1 MKESTNDTKGEALYL
16 SLQIQ
21 NLTKQFGESKAVN
34 GLQISLPKG
43 EVLGLLGRNGAG
55 KTTTIKMLLGL
66 LTPNEGSITWDGK
79 AFGNS
84 GVTIGYLP
92 EERGLYTKSRVI
104 DQLRYF
110 GRLEGMSKKE
120 VDQAIDHWLERLAIP
135 EYKFKTAGELS
146 KGNQQKIQLIAA
158 LLHNPE
164 LLILDEPFSGLDPVN
179 AGMLASI
186 IEEQVQSGK
195 TIILSSHRMEQVE
208 AFCQHVCILKKG
220 EAVVKGQL
228 SDIKKEYGF
237 RNLTIEDTVENEK
250 GLEAIHV
257 SYEKQ
262 QGLLYVK
269 VQDDAEALKILQQ
282 LQEQGVSLRQFKML
296 EPTLNEIFVERAK

>member
-1 MKESTNDTKGEALYL
+1 M

-66 LTPNEGSITWDGK
+66 LTPNEGSITWNGK
-79 AFGNS
+79 SFGTS

-120 VDQAIDHWLERLAIP
+120 VDLAIDHWLERLAIP

-237 RNLTIEDTVENEK
+237 RNLTIEDTEENAK
-250 GLEAIHV
+250 GLKAIHV

-262 QGLLYVK
+262 QGLLYVQ

-282 LQEQGVSLRQFKML
+282 LQEQGVTLRQFKML

>member
-1 MKESTNDTKGEALYL
+1 MILKGRLYTL

-21 NLTKQFGESKAVN
+21 NLTKLFGESKAVN

-79 AFGNS
+79 TFGTS

-110 GRLEGMSKKE
+110 GRLEGMTKKE
-120 VDQAIDHWLERLAIP
+120 VDLAIDHWLDRLAIP

-237 RNLTIEDTVENEK
+237 RNLTIEDTEENEK

-262 QGLLYVK
+262 QGLLYVQ

-282 LQEQGVSLRQFKML
+282 LQEQGVTLRQFKML

>member
-1 MKESTNDTKGEALYL
+1 MIIKGRLYTL

-21 NLTKQFGESKAVN
+21 NLTKLFGESKAVN

-79 AFGNS
+79 SFGTS

-92 EERGLYTKSRVI
+92 EERGLYTRSRVI

-110 GRLEGMSKKE
+110 GRLEGMTKKE
-120 VDQAIDHWLERLAIP
+120 VDLAIDHWLERLAIP

-237 RNLTIEDTVENEK
+237 RNLTIEDTAENEK

-262 QGLLYVK
+262 QGLLYIK

-282 LQEQGVSLRQFKML
+282 LQEQGVTLRQFKML

>member
-1 MKESTNDTKGEALYL
+1 MIVKGRLYTL

-79 AFGNS
+79 SFGTS

-120 VDQAIDHWLERLAIP
+120 VDLAIDHWLERLAIP

-237 RNLTIEDTVENEK
+237 RNLTIEDTEENEK

-262 QGLLYVK
+262 QGLLYVQ

-282 LQEQGVSLRQFKML
+282 LQEQGVTLRQFKML

>member
-1 MKESTNDTKGEALYL
+1 M

-21 NLTKQFGESKAVN
+21 NLTKLFGESKAVN

-79 AFGNS
+79 SFGTS

-92 EERGLYTKSRVI
+92 EERGLYTKSRVV

-110 GRLEGMSKKE
+110 GRLEGMTKKE
-120 VDQAIDHWLERLAIP
+120 VDLAIDHWLDRLAIP

-228 SDIKKEYGF
+228 RDIKKEYGF
-237 RNLTIEDTVENEK
+237 RNLTIEDTEENEK
-250 GLEAIHV
+250 GLESIHV

-262 QGLLYVK
+262 QGLLYVR
-269 VQDDAEALKILQQ
+269 VQDDAEALNILQQ
-282 LQEQGVSLRQFKML
+282 LQEQGITLRQFKML

>member
-1 MKESTNDTKGEALYL
+1 MILKGRLYTL

-21 NLTKQFGESKAVN
+21 NLTKLFGESKAVN

-79 AFGNS
+79 SFGTS

-110 GRLEGMSKKE
+110 GRLEGMTKKE
-120 VDQAIDHWLERLAIP
+120 VDLAIDHWLDRLAIP
-135 EYKFKTAGELS
+135 EYKLKTAGELS

-237 RNLTIEDTVENEK
+237 RNLTIEDTEENAK

-262 QGLLYVK
+262 QGLLYVQ

-282 LQEQGVSLRQFKML
+282 LQEQGVTLRQFKML

>member
-66 LTPNEGSITWDGK
+66 LKPNEGSITWDGK

-120 VDQAIDHWLERLAIP
+120 VDHAIDHWLERLAIP

>member
-1 MKESTNDTKGEALYL
+1 MIVKGRLYTL

-21 NLTKQFGESKAVN
+21 NLTKLFGESKAVN

-79 AFGNS
+79 SFGTS

-92 EERGLYTKSRVI
+92 EERGLYTKSRVV

-110 GRLEGMSKKE
+110 GRLEGMTKKE
-120 VDQAIDHWLERLAIP
+120 VDLAIDHWLERLAIP

-186 IEEQVQSGK
+186 IEEQVQRGK

-237 RNLTIEDTVENEK
+237 RNLTIEDTEENEK

-262 QGLLYVK
+262 QGLLYVR
-269 VQDDAEALKILQQ
+269 VQDDAEALNILQQ
-282 LQEQGVSLRQFKML
+282 LQEQGITLRQFKML

>member
-1 MKESTNDTKGEALYL
+1 MILKGRLYTL

-21 NLTKQFGESKAVN
+21 NLTKLFGESKAVN
-34 GLQISLPKG
+34 GLQISLPRG

-79 AFGNS
+79 TFGTS

-120 VDQAIDHWLERLAIP
+120 VDLAIDHWLERLAIP

-237 RNLTIEDTVENEK
+237 RNLTIEDTEENAK

-262 QGLLYVK
+262 QGLLYVQ

-282 LQEQGVSLRQFKML
+282 LQEQGVTLRQFKML

>member
-1 MKESTNDTKGEALYL
+1 MILKGRLYTL

-21 NLTKQFGESKAVN
+21 NLTKLFGESKAVN

-66 LTPNEGSITWDGK
+66 LTPNEGFITWDGK
-79 AFGNS
+79 SFGTS

-120 VDQAIDHWLERLAIP
+120 VDLAIDHWLERLAIP
-135 EYKFKTAGELS
+135 EYKSKTAGELS

-237 RNLTIEDTVENEK
+237 RNLTIEDTEENAK

-262 QGLLYVK
+262 QGLLYVQ

-282 LQEQGVSLRQFKML
+282 LQEQGVTLRQFKML

>member
-1 MKESTNDTKGEALYL
+1 MILKGRLYTL

-21 NLTKQFGESKAVN
+21 NLTKLFGESKAVN

-79 AFGNS
+79 SFGTS

-120 VDQAIDHWLERLAIP
+120 VDLAIDHWLERLAIP

-237 RNLTIEDTVENEK
+237 RNLTIEDTEENAK

-262 QGLLYVK
+262 QGLLYVQ
-269 VQDDAEALKILQQ
+269 VQDDAEALKMLQQ
-282 LQEQGVSLRQFKML
+282 LQEQGVTLRQFKML

>member
-1 MKESTNDTKGEALYL
+1 M

-34 GLQISLPKG
+34 SLQISLPKG

-79 AFGNS
+79 PFGTS

-110 GRLEGMSKKE
+110 GRLEGMTKKE
-120 VDQAIDHWLERLAIP
+120 VDLAIDHWLDRLAIP

-228 SDIKKEYGF
+228 SDIKK
-237 RNLTIEDTVENEK
+237 TIW
-250 GLEAIHV
+250 
-257 SYEKQ
+257 
-262 QGLLYVK
+262 
-269 VQDDAEALKILQQ
+269 
-282 LQEQGVSLRQFKML
+282 F
-296 EPTLNEIFVERAK
+296 P

>member
-1 MKESTNDTKGEALYL
+1 MILKGGLYTL

-21 NLTKQFGESKAVN
+21 NLTKLFGESKAVN

-79 AFGNS
+79 TFGTS

-110 GRLEGMSKKE
+110 GRLEGMTKKE
-120 VDQAIDHWLERLAIP
+120 VDLAIDHWLDRLAIP

-237 RNLTIEDTVENEK
+237 RNLTIEDTEENVR

-262 QGLLYVK
+262 QGLLYMQ

-282 LQEQGVSLRQFKML
+282 LQEQGVTLRQFKML

>member
-1 MKESTNDTKGEALYL
+1 M

-21 NLTKQFGESKAVN
+21 NLTKLFGESKAVN

-79 AFGNS
+79 EFGES

-110 GRLEGMSKKE
+110 GRLEGMTKKE
-120 VDQAIDHWLERLAIP
+120 VDLAIDHWLERLAIP

-158 LLHNPE
+158 LLHDPE

-186 IEEQVQSGK
+186 IEEQVQRGK

-220 EAVVKGQL
+220 EAVVEGQL

-237 RNLTIEDTVENEK
+237 RNLTVEDTVENEK
-250 GLEAIHV
+250 GLEVIDV
-257 SYEKQ
+257 PYEKQ

-269 VQDDAEALKILQQ
+269 IQDDAEALKILQQ

>member
-1 MKESTNDTKGEALYL
+1 M

-66 LTPNEGSITWDGK
+66 LTPNEGTITWDGK
-79 AFGNS
+79 AFGDS

-92 EERGLYTKSRVI
+92 EERGLYTKSSVI

-120 VDQAIDHWLERLAIP
+120 VDHAIDHWLERLAIP

>member
-1 MKESTNDTKGEALYL
+1 M

-79 AFGNS
+79 SFGTS

-120 VDQAIDHWLERLAIP
+120 VDLAIDHWLERLAIP

-208 AFCQHVCILKKG
+208 AFCQHVCILKEG

-237 RNLTIEDTVENEK
+237 RNLTIEDTEENAK

-262 QGLLYVK
+262 QGLLYVQ

-282 LQEQGVSLRQFKML
+282 LQEQGVTLRQFKML

>member
-1 MKESTNDTKGEALYL
+1 M

-79 AFGNS
+79 IFGGS

-186 IEEQVQSGK
+186 IEEQVQIGK

>member
-120 VDQAIDHWLERLAIP
+120 VDHAIDHWLERLAIP

-179 AGMLASI
+179 AGMLAII

-282 LQEQGVSLRQFKML
+282 LQEQDVSLRQFKML

>member
-1 MKESTNDTKGEALYL
+1 M

-21 NLTKQFGESKAVN
+21 NFTKQFGESKAVK

-66 LTPNEGSITWDGK
+66 LTPNEGTITWDGK
-79 AFGNS
+79 AFGDS

>member
-1 MKESTNDTKGEALYL
+1 LKESTNDTKGEALYL

-21 NLTKQFGESKAVN
+21 NLTKQFGESKAVK

-120 VDQAIDHWLERLAIP
+120 VDHAIDHWLERLAIP

>member
-1 MKESTNDTKGEALYL
+1 M
-16 SLQIQ
+16 SLHIQ
-21 NLTKQFGESKAVN
+21 KLTKIFGESKAVN
-34 GLQISLPKG
+34 QLHISLPKG

-66 LTPNEGSITWDGK
+66 LTPNEGSIIWDGK
-79 AFGNS
+79 AISES

-92 EERGLYTKSRVI
+92 EERGLYTKSRVV

-110 GRLEGMSKKE
+110 GRLEGMTKKE
-120 VDQAIDHWLERLAIP
+120 VDRAIDCWLEKLAIP
-135 EYKFKTAGELS
+135 EYKYKMAGELS

-179 AGMLASI
+179 AGMLANI
-186 IEEQVQSGK
+186 IEEQIQKGK

-220 EAVVKGQL
+220 EAVVEGKL

-237 RNLTIEDTVENEK
+237 RNLTIEDVIENEQA
-250 GLEAIHV
+250 LQALHI
-257 SYEKQ
+257 SYEKE

-269 VQDDAEALKILQQ
+269 VHDDAEALMILQN
-282 LQEQGVSLRQFKML
+282 LQGQGVSLRQFKML

>member
-1 MKESTNDTKGEALYL
+1 M

-79 AFGNS
+79 SFGTS

-120 VDQAIDHWLERLAIP
+120 VDHAIDHWLERLAIP

-186 IEEQVQSGK
+186 IEEQVQIGK

>member
-1 MKESTNDTKGEALYL
+1 MIIKGRLYTL

-21 NLTKQFGESKAVN
+21 NLTKLFGESKVVN

-79 AFGNS
+79 SFGTS

-110 GRLEGMSKKE
+110 GRLEGMTKKE
-120 VDQAIDHWLERLAIP
+120 VDLAIDHWLERLAIP

-237 RNLTIEDTVENEK
+237 RNLTIEDTAENEK

-262 QGLLYVK
+262 QGLLYIK

-282 LQEQGVSLRQFKML
+282 LQEQGVTLRQFKML

>member
-1 MKESTNDTKGEALYL
+1 MT
-16 SLQIQ
+16 LQIQ
-21 NLTKQFGESKAVN
+21 QLTKLFGENVAVNHLNLT
-34 GLQISLPKG
+34 LPKG

-55 KTTTIKMLLGL
+55 KTTTIKMLLSL
-66 LTPNEGSITWDGK
+66 LTPNEGSIMWDEK
-79 AFGNS
+79 EISKS

-110 GRLEGMSKKE
+110 GRLEGMTKKE
-120 VDQAIDHWLERLAIP
+120 VDAAIDYWLGKLAIP
-135 EYKFKTAGELS
+135 EYKHKVAGELS

-158 LLHNPE
+158 LLHDPE

-179 AGMLASI
+179 AGMLADI
-186 IEEQVQSGK
+186 IEEQIQRGK

-208 AFCQHVCILKKG
+208 SFCQHVCILKQG
-220 EAVVKGQL
+220 EAVVEGHL

-237 RNLTIEDTVENEK
+237 RNLTIEDSEENEK
-250 GLEAIHV
+250 VLQTLQIV
-257 SYEKQ
+257 YEKRL
-262 QGLLYVK
+262 GYLYIK
-269 VQDDAEALKILQQ
+269 VQEDTEALSILQT
-282 LQEQGVSLRQFKML
+282 LQEQGVHLRQFKML

>member
-1 MKESTNDTKGEALYL
+1 M

-34 GLQISLPKG
+34 SLQISLPKG

-66 LTPNEGSITWDGK
+66 LTPNEGSITWNGK
-79 AFGNS
+79 EFGNS

-110 GRLEGMSKKE
+110 GRLEGMTKKE
-120 VDQAIDHWLERLAIP
+120 VDLAIDHWLERLAIP

-208 AFCQHVCILKKG
+208 TFCQHVCILKKG

-237 RNLTIEDTVENEK
+237 RNLTIEDTEENEK
-250 GLEAIHV
+250 GLEAIRV

-262 QGLLYVK
+262 QGLLYVQ
-269 VQDDAEALKILQQ
+269 VQDDAEALTILQQ
-282 LQEQGVSLRQFKML
+282 LQEHGVTLRQFKML

>member
-1 MKESTNDTKGEALYL
+1 M

-21 NLTKQFGESKAVN
+21 NLTKLFGESKAVN

-79 AFGNS
+79 SFGTS

-92 EERGLYTKSRVI
+92 EERGLYTKSRVV

-110 GRLEGMSKKE
+110 GRLEGMTKKE
-120 VDQAIDHWLERLAIP
+120 VDLAIDHWLERLAIP

-186 IEEQVQSGK
+186 IEEQVQRGK

-228 SDIKKEYGF
+228 RDIKKEYGF
-237 RNLTIEDTVENEK
+237 RNLTIEDTEENEK

-262 QGLLYVK
+262 QGLLYVR
-269 VQDDAEALKILQQ
+269 VQDDAEALNILQQ
-282 LQEQGVSLRQFKML
+282 LQEQGITLRQFKML

>member
-1 MKESTNDTKGEALYL
+1 M

-21 NLTKQFGESKAVN
+21 NLTKLFGESKAVN

-79 AFGNS
+79 SFGTS

-92 EERGLYTKSRVI
+92 EERGLYTKSRVV

-110 GRLEGMSKKE
+110 GRLEGMTKKE
-120 VDQAIDHWLERLAIP
+120 VDLAIDHWLERLAIP

-228 SDIKKEYGF
+228 RDIKKEYGF
-237 RNLTIEDTVENEK
+237 RNLTIEDTEENEK

-262 QGLLYVK
+262 QGLLYVR
-269 VQDDAEALKILQQ
+269 VQDDAEALNILQQ
-282 LQEQGVSLRQFKML
+282 LQEQGITLRQFKML

>member
-1 MKESTNDTKGEALYL
+1 MILKGRLYTL

-21 NLTKQFGESKAVN
+21 NLTKIFGESKAVN
-34 GLQISLPKG
+34 GLEISLPKG

-79 AFGNS
+79 SLGHS

-110 GRLEGMSKKE
+110 GRLEGMTKKE
-120 VDQAIDHWLERLAIP
+120 VDLAIDHWLERLAIP
-135 EYKFKTAGELS
+135 KYKFKTAGELS

-158 LLHNPE
+158 LLHDPE

-186 IEEQVQSGK
+186 IGEQVQSGK

-220 EAVVKGQL
+220 EAVVEGQL

-237 RNLTIEDTVENEK
+237 RNLTIEDIAENEK

-257 SYEKQ
+257 PYEKQ

-282 LQEQGVSLRQFKML
+282 LQEQGISLRQFKML

>member
-1 MKESTNDTKGEALYL
+1 MILKGRLYTL

-21 NLTKQFGESKAVN
+21 NLTKLFGESKAVN
-34 GLQISLPKG
+34 GLQISLPRG

-79 AFGNS
+79 TFGTS

-120 VDQAIDHWLERLAIP
+120 VDLAIDHWLERLAIP

-179 AGMLASI
+179 AGMLASV

-237 RNLTIEDTVENEK
+237 RNLTIEDTEENAK

-262 QGLLYVK
+262 QGLLYVQ

-282 LQEQGVSLRQFKML
+282 LQEQGVTLRQFKML

>member
-1 MKESTNDTKGEALYL
+1 M

-21 NLTKQFGESKAVN
+21 NLTKLFGESKVVN

-79 AFGNS
+79 SFGTS

-110 GRLEGMSKKE
+110 GRLEGMTKKE
-120 VDQAIDHWLERLAIP
+120 VDLAIDHWLERLAIP

-237 RNLTIEDTVENEK
+237 RNLTIEDTAENEK

-262 QGLLYVK
+262 QGLLYIK

-282 LQEQGVSLRQFKML
+282 LQEQGVTLRQFKML

>member
-1 MKESTNDTKGEALYL
+1 M

-21 NLTKQFGESKAVN
+21 NLTKLFGESKAVN

-79 AFGNS
+79 SFGTS

-110 GRLEGMSKKE
+110 GRLEGMTKKE
-120 VDQAIDHWLERLAIP
+120 VDLAIDHWLERLAIP

-208 AFCQHVCILKKG
+208 AFCQHVCILKKC

-237 RNLTIEDTVENEK
+237 RNLTIEDTAENEK

-262 QGLLYVK
+262 QGLLYIK

-282 LQEQGVSLRQFKML
+282 LQEQGVTLRQFKML

>member
-1 MKESTNDTKGEALYL
+1 M

-21 NLTKQFGESKAVN
+21 NLTKLFGESKAVN

-79 AFGNS
+79 SFGTS

-110 GRLEGMSKKE
+110 GRLEGMTKKE
-120 VDQAIDHWLERLAIP
+120 VDLAIDHWLERLAIP

-237 RNLTIEDTVENEK
+237 RNLTIEDTEENEK
-250 GLEAIHV
+250 GLESIHV

-262 QGLLYVK
+262 QGLLYVQ
-269 VQDDAEALKILQQ
+269 VHDDAEALKILQQ
-282 LQEQGVSLRQFKML
+282 LQEQGVTLRQFKML

>member
-1 MKESTNDTKGEALYL
+1 MILKGRLYTL

-21 NLTKQFGESKAVN
+21 NLTKLFGESKAVN

-79 AFGNS
+79 SFGTS

-110 GRLEGMSKKE
+110 GRLEGMTKKE
-120 VDQAIDHWLERLAIP
+120 VDLAIDHWLDRLAIP

-237 RNLTIEDTVENEK
+237 RNLTIEDTEENEK

-262 QGLLYVK
+262 QGLLYVQ

-282 LQEQGVSLRQFKML
+282 LQEQGITLRQFKML

>member
-1 MKESTNDTKGEALYL
+1 M

-79 AFGNS
+79 SFGTS

-120 VDQAIDHWLERLAIP
+120 VDHAIDHWLERLAIP

>member
-1 MKESTNDTKGEALYL
+1 MILKGRLYTL

-66 LTPNEGSITWDGK
+66 LTPNEGSITWGGK
-79 AFGNS
+79 SFGTS

-110 GRLEGMSKKE
+110 GRLEGMTKKE
-120 VDQAIDHWLERLAIP
+120 VDLAIDHWLERLAIP

-237 RNLTIEDTVENEK
+237 RNLTIEDTEENEK
-250 GLEAIHV
+250 GLESIHV

-262 QGLLYVK
+262 QGLLYVQ

-282 LQEQGVSLRQFKML
+282 LQEQGVTLRQFKML

>member
-1 MKESTNDTKGEALYL
+1 LKESTNDTKGEALYL

-120 VDQAIDHWLERLAIP
+120 VDHAIDHWLERLAIP

-262 QGLLYVK
+262 QGFLYVK

>member
-1 MKESTNDTKGEALYL
+1 MILKGRLYTL

-66 LTPNEGSITWDGK
+66 LTPNEGTITWDGK
-79 AFGNS
+79 AFGDS

>member
-1 MKESTNDTKGEALYL
+1 MIIKGRVYTL

-21 NLTKQFGESKAVN
+21 NLTKLFGESKAVN

-66 LTPNEGSITWDGK
+66 LTPNEGSITWGGK
-79 AFGNS
+79 SFGTS

-110 GRLEGMSKKE
+110 GRLEGMTKKE
-120 VDQAIDHWLERLAIP
+120 VDLAIDHWLERLAIP

-237 RNLTIEDTVENEK
+237 RNLTIEDTAENEK

-262 QGLLYVK
+262 QGLLYIK

-282 LQEQGVSLRQFKML
+282 LQEQGVTLRQFKML